1 MGYKPKYLQ
10 HANLFVRNSD
20 VSREWYA
27 DVLGLHTYD
36 VVPGKIS
43 FLTADL
49 EQSHEVA
56 LISVG
61 ENAPGPEKGRVGLN
75 HTGWQMHSL
84 DDLKEIYH
92 RIKEKGI
99 EIDFVADHGISI
111 GVYLKDPDGNGVE
124 VSYELPRS
132 EWHSQENI
140 FSGDTNNKGHFAGP
154 WDELRVEMTGPA
166 R

>member
-1 MGYKPKYLQ
+1 MSYKPKYLQ
-10 HANLFVRNSD
+10 HANLFVRDSE

-27 DVLGLHTYD
+27 DILGLHTYD
-36 VVPGKIS
+36 VVPGKIA
-43 FLTADL
+43 FLTSDL

-61 ENAPGPEKGRVGLN
+61 ADAPGPEKGRVGLN

-84 DDLKEIYH
+84 DDLKEFYH
-92 RIKEKGI
+92 RAKAKGVD
-99 EIDFVADHGISI
+99 IDFVADHGISI
-111 GVYLKDPDGNGVE
+111 GIYMKDPDGNGVE

-132 EWHSQENI
+132 QWHSQESI
-140 FSGDTNNKGHFAGP
+140 FSGDTNHKGNFPGP
-154 WDELRVEMTGPA
+154 WDEAQVEMMVPA